1 MNQYIPLVSRCVMT
15 AMEVDYA
22 NEGAFHTFRED
33 DKGAAPVIT
42 KMTCT
47 FAETEIMTKET
58 IAQGY

>member
-1 MNQYIPLVSRCVMT
+1 
-15 AMEVDYA
+15 MEVDYA

-42 KMTCT
+42 KVTCN

-58 IAQGY
+58 IAQGH